1 MIARL
6 LAADP
11 GERPASAR
19 EVLREVI
26 RLSAGADTPAEVD
39 LGVPYPEG
47 DPLAGIF
54 VGRRA
59 ERAALRGIL
68 DRLAEGASPVSTLV
82 LAGAPGAGRRALFD
96 VVAREVT
103 VAGTA
108 GTSPAVHFWRGSF
121 EALALWLQID
131 TRADSRSAAADPQRA
146 ADARLAALAEALE
159 VRARAQAL
167 CVWLDEDPAAEAFAT
182 WAAGAPPSGRLL
194 LVVPARA
201 ALARPFADTIALEK
215 LTAADVEAL
224 IAGAGDVALPAG
236 AAAAIAAQSQGNAAI
251 AGVLAR
257 RLIANLRAGRGADV
271 TTDAGADLDGLLE
284 DGYRALPARR
294 AGARARARARRWHGR
309 HGGDRRPGRRR
320 GGRGR
325 GVGRACGRVARGW
338 RPTARFTCRA
348 RRTGARRWRP
358 RARRC
363 ARASRSAALARLGDR

>member
-1 MIARL
+1 MPGLGEGWDRLIARL

-121 EALALWLQID
+121 EALATWLQID
-131 TRADSRSAAADPQRA
+131 TRADSRSAAAIPS
-146 ADARLAALAEALE
+146 
-159 VRARAQAL
+159 
-167 CVWLDEDPAAEAFAT
+167 
-182 WAAGAPPSGRLL
+182 APPMRGS
-194 LVVPARA
+194 
-201 ALARPFADTIALEK
+201 RP
-215 LTAADVEAL
+215 
-224 IAGAGDVALPAG
+224 
-236 AAAAIAAQSQGNAAI
+236 S
-251 AGVLAR
+251 R
-257 RLIANLRAGRGADV
+257 RRWRRGRGRRRSAYGS
-271 TTDAGADLDGLLE
+271 TRIRRPRRSRRG
-284 DGYRALPARR
+284 RPARR
-294 AGARARARARRWHGR
+294 R
-309 HGGDRRPGRRR
+309 
-320 GGRGR
+320 
-325 GVGRACGRVARGW
+325 RVACCW
-338 RPTARFTCRA
+338 
-348 RRTGARRWRP
+348 WSP
-358 RARRC
+358 RARRS
-363 ARASRSAALARLGDR
+363 RVLSRTRSRSRS